1 MVKTGIPEI
10 DNLIFGGM
18 FPENQF
24 PVIISENRED
34 LIWLANLFTTN
45 AQRRGISTTIKRA
58 SDITTTAEA
67 IVLYKQM
74 CYWQR
79 FLIILN
85 RANHIPKTP
94 TILNT
99 PAHLELI
106 CKYHLIFSGDYLYEV
121 RNGVGNFVNIAKIR
135 GQSSQE
141 APNLVNRSLL

>member
-1 MVKTGIPEI
+1 MVKTGIAGI

-67 IVLYKQM
+67 IVLYKQ
-74 CYWQR
+74 CV
-79 FLIILN
+79 I
-85 RANHIPKTP
+85 
-94 TILNT
+94 
-99 PAHLELI
+99 
-106 CKYHLIFSGDYLYEV
+106 G
-121 RNGVGNFVNIAKIR
+121 NGF
-135 GQSSQE
+135 
-141 APNLVNRSLL
+141 